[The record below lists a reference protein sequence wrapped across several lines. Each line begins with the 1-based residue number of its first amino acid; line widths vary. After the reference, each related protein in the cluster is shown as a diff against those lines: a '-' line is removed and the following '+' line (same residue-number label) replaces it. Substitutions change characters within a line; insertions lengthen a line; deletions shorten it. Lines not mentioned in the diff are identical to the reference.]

1 LPGVWKEKD
10 ILITVKTYPEYS
22 TKYTETVCTCGILAD
37 TMQMIRIYPIKYR
50 YLDGDSK
57 FSKYQWIKAKVRKGK
72 KDPRPESY
80 NIRFFSNL
88 VEESL
93 VNFQC
98 KISQIMKA
106 VGSTFND
113 FDFIINPFQFAGMD
127 GILTMVQDAITMAF
141 KHFRKAGKRS
151 II

>member
-1 LPGVWKEKD
+1 
-10 ILITVKTYPEYS
+10 
-22 TKYTETVCTCGILAD
+22 
-37 TMQMIRIYPIKYR
+37 
-50 YLDGDSK
+50 
-57 FSKYQWIKAKVRKGK
+57 
-72 KDPRPESY
+72 
-80 NIRFFSNL
+80 
-88 VEESL
+88 
-93 VNFQC
+93 
-98 KISQIMKA
+98 MKA